1 MNKKV
6 KVWGRDFQ
14 LKVIFDTYD
23 YEEITNM
30 QKEAL
35 NTFVDTADKLLSS
48 CDELKKYCIK
58 KDENLIA
65 DTIENIFKYVIPT
78 TLYVGRNTNKRV
90 VSLLCNYR
98 FDEENGIAITYEN
111 EKLMHIGS
119 QDDVL

>member
-14 LKVIFDTYD
+14 LEVIFDSYND
-23 YEEITNM
+23 EETTSM

-35 NTFVDTADKLLSS
+35 DMFTNVADKLLSS

-58 KDENLIA
+58 KDGNLIE

-78 TLYVGRNTNKRV
+78 ALYVERNNNKRRI
-90 VSLLCNYR
+90 SLLCNYR
-98 FDEENGIAITYEN
+98 FDEEHGIAITYEN
-111 EKLMHIGS
+111 EKLIHIGP
-119 QDDVL
+119 QDDIL